1 MKKLLS
7 IFISVLFAAT
17 SLHAESALVII
28 AHGHTLESWR
38 KPVLALEETVRE
50 RLAERGINDF
60 SYVRVAMMEYT
71 EPSVASVMED
81 CQRQG
86 IDTVFALPL
95 FIAPSSHSEDD
106 LPNILVLKFS
116 KDVRDELEEEGTR
129 FVKGD
134 LKIVLGPTLYSTDI
148 IEKIMLER
156 ISALSANPEEE
167 AVVILA
173 HGDPERAG
181 FWDNLLSRSADYIKE
196 HTSITYTDG
205 EKVAMGMHMADDLT
219 AILEKAAEHK
229 KRILVQ
235 GIYLTSNVKNMAD
248 RIGMKE
254 RQKSLEENGISIVY
268 SDQGI
273 LPLATPEITDWI
285 IDRAEEWKGAY

>member
-1 MKKLLS
+1 
-7 IFISVLFAAT
+7 
-17 SLHAESALVII
+17 
-28 AHGHTLESWR
+28 
-38 KPVLALEETVRE
+38 
-50 RLAERGINDF
+50 
-60 SYVRVAMMEYT
+60 
-71 EPSVASVMED
+71 
-81 CQRQG
+81 
-86 IDTVFALPL
+86 
-95 FIAPSSHSEDD
+95 
-106 LPNILVLKFS
+106 
-116 KDVRDELEEEGTR
+116 
-129 FVKGD
+129 
-134 LKIVLGPTLYSTDI
+134 
-148 IEKIMLER
+148 MLER

>member
-38 KPVLALEETVRE
+38 KPVLALEETLRE
-50 RLAERGINDF
+50 RLAERSINDF

-106 LPNILVLKFS
+106 LPNILGLKFS